1 MQKINHWLRKTNL
14 QKMNEHFYC
23 TSVVAIP
30 TSFIIIQL
38 TTSNSY
44 YTAIMNVWW
53 RKTLANYYIAIHQ
66 IYPLPKIF
74 NVHSQTILNINIDWN
89 VHISSYFQCVS
100 KPSDD
105 LPDPNGLLSTKL
117 PSSAQQAKN
126 HVSPVSE
133 RKASVGRA
141 HQIPSVAIYNAWIV
155 AASFFYKYSKI
166 SAKNFLKI

>member
-1 MQKINHWLRKTNL
+1 
-14 QKMNEHFYC
+14 MNEHFHC
-23 TSVVAIP
+23 ASVVAIP
-30 TSFIIIQL
+30 TSYIIIQL
-38 TTSNSY
+38 ATSNSC
-44 YTAIMNVWW
+44 YTAIMNFWW
-53 RKTLANYYIAIHQ
+53 RKTLANLANYYIAIHQ

-74 NVHSQTILNINIDWN
+74 NVHSQTILNVNIDCS

-105 LPDPNGLLSTKL
+105 LPDPNGLLSSKL

-141 HQIPSVAIYNAWIV
+141 HQIPSVAIYDA
-155 AASFFYKYSKI
+155 
-166 SAKNFLKI
+166 